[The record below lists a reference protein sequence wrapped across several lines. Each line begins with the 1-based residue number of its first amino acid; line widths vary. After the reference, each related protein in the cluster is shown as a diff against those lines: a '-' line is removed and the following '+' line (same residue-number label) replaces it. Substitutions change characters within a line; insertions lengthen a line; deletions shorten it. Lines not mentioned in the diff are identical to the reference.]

1 MPESFHKFERK
12 LQLTKVSIQRADIS
26 SINKRSILDFGDYCF
41 SEGLS
46 VPRVEKYLGYLK
58 TLVLLFHKDFI
69 AATRSD
75 LEGLLRIIERRE
87 YSEWT
92 KRDFRVTL
100 KKFYRW
106 LRGGDED
113 PPETA
118 WIRCRGQNSNHM
130 LPEELLTEDDVS
142 RLIDAC
148 GNPRDKAFVA
158 VLYESGCRIGEMASL
173 KIKHVVP
180 DTHGLHMIVHGKT
193 GARRILTISSV
204 PYLTEWLNVHPRK
217 SDPQAYLWVI
227 NDYRCRR
234 LTYHR
239 MSDILKNAVR
249 RAGITKRVNPH
260 TFRHSRATYLAKFL
274 TEAQMCE
281 FFGWVQGSDMLPI
294 YVHLTGRDVDGALLK
309 TYGIDVD
316 TKEASESKLKPKICQ
331 RCEVQNAPT
340 NKFCSRCGTVLD
352 EHTARQVI
360 KYDLE
365 MSRVS
370 EIMATLIRDPEFRD
384 LVQRK
389 RQELAKRKS

>member
-1 MPESFHKFERK
+1 MLVGQRLKRPVRKTLVHRFINTFCQYMLNQCGRLTSRCESVRGLARKAQRPRQVLKSWRGCICMPESFHKFERK
-12 LQLTKVSIQRADIS
+12 LQLTKVSIQRTDIF

-46 VPRVEKYLGYLK
+46 VPRIEKYLGYLK
-58 TLVLLFHKDFI
+58 TPVLLFHKDFI
-69 AATRSD
+69 AVTRSD

-106 LRGGDED
+106 LRGGDEN

-118 WIRCRGQNSNHM
+118 WIRCRGRNSNHM

-158 VLYESGCRIGEMASL
+158 VLYESGCRTGEMASL

-180 DTHGLHMIVHGKT
+180 DTHGLRMIVHGKT

-217 SDPQAYLWVI
+217 SDPQAYLWVT

-239 MSDILKNAVR
+239 MSDILKNAAR
-249 RAGITKRVNPH
+249 RASITKRVNPH

-294 YVHLTGRDVDGALLK
+294 YVHLTGRDVDGAIAQDLRH
-309 TYGIDVD
+309 
-316 TKEASESKLKPKICQ
+316 
-331 RCEVQNAPT
+331 RCRYQG
-340 NKFCSRCGTVLD
+340 S
-352 EHTARQVI
+352 
-360 KYDLE
+360 
-365 MSRVS
+365 
-370 EIMATLIRDPEFRD
+370 
-384 LVQRK
+384 QRK
-389 RQELAKRKS
+389 